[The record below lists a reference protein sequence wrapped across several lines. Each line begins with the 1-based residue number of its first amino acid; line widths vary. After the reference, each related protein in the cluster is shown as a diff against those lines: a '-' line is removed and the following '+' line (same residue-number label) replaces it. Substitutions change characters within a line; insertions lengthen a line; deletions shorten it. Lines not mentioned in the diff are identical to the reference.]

1 MTRRVFAASG
11 IAIAV
16 IVAGCGSSSSG
27 SGSAATGDGGTDN
40 SKTLSVGIPS
50 DPTSLDFQAVSDAST
65 ETVTWSI
72 NEGLFDF
79 DAQGNLVPL
88 LATSVP
94 TYDSKNPDKW
104 TIKLRSGVS
113 FTDGETFNAQ
123 AVKANVE
130 RVLSTKLA
138 SPLKSAMGY
147 LSGAKVLDADTVEL
161 DTSQPDP
168 ILPYRLATLRLVA
181 PNAAAK
187 AGYAQQPVGTGPY
200 EFVSWKHSNAVTLKA
215 NPNYWG
221 QKPSIG
227 NLVFKIIPDDSSR
240 LVALKTG
247 EIQMDMNITPDQAS
261 QAPRVLTSTAPAST
275 DIGRITLYH
284 APYNNVKFRQALN
297 YAIDQNEIANGLYA
311 GGKYAVPSKCTIVP
325 PDEVG
330 YTGNLSP
337 YPYDPEKAKLLLSQV
352 SLPKGFAIN
361 FDGSTGIWP
370 GSSQENQLWAQA
382 WRAIGLKVNLKIN
395 QPATQLA
402 LLNKGGQ
409 GSSGGVSGA
418 PDLAYTNS
426 ASSTM
431 HASRQIDLYL
441 NRDGFAATIGKAY
454 PQLDSMIKQAYT
466 SPSPTARQAGYDS
479 IAKFAC
485 DNALFVFGLAQYDLW
500 GAANNISY
508 APVAGPLRR
517 VDFNKVSF
525 K

>member
-1 MTRRVFAASG
+1 MNRRTLAAST
-11 IAIAV
+11 IAV
-16 IVAGCGSSSSG
+16 ALVAAGCGSSSSG
-27 SGSAATGDGGTDN
+27 DSSNPSGGSSN
-40 SKTLSVGIPS
+40 ESSKTLSVGIPS

-65 ETVTWSI
+65 ETVDWSI

-79 DAQGNLVPL
+79 DTQGKLVPL

-94 TYDSKNPDKW
+94 TYDPKSPDKW
-104 TIKLRSGVS
+104 IINLRSGVT
-113 FTDGETFNAQ
+113 FTDGEVFDAQ
-123 AVKANVE
+123 AVKANVD

-147 LSGAKVLDADTVEL
+147 LVGAKVLGTDQVEL

-181 PNAAAK
+181 PKAAAK
-187 AGYAQQPVGTGPY
+187 AGYSQHPVGTGPY
-200 EFVSWKHSNAVTLKA
+200 EFVSWKHSDAVTLKA
-215 NPNYWG
+215 NPSYWG
-221 QKPSIG
+221 QKAAIG
-227 NLVFKIIPDDSSR
+227 NLVFRIIPDDSSR
-240 LVALKTG
+240 LIALKTN

-261 QAPRVLTSTAPAST
+261 QVPQVLTSTAPASA

-297 YAIDQNEIANGLYA
+297 YAIDQGAIAKALYDN
-311 GGKYAVPSKCTIVP
+311 GKYAVPSACTIVP
-325 PDEVG
+325 PDEVA
-330 YTGNLSP
+330 YTNSLSA
-337 YPYDPEKAKLLLSQV
+337 YPYDPQKAKALLAQV
-352 SLPKGFAIN
+352 TFPKNFAIN

-370 GSSQENQLWAQA
+370 GSSQENQLWAQY

-395 QPATQLA
+395 QPSTQLA

-409 GSSGGVSGA
+409 GSTGGVSGA

-441 NRDGFAATIGKAY
+441 NRDGFAATIGRAY
-454 PQLDSMIKQAYT
+454 PQLDPMIKQAYT
-466 SPSPTARQAGYDS
+466 SPSATTRQAGYDS

-500 GAANNISY
+500 GASSSVSY
-508 APVAGPLRR
+508 TPTAGPLRR
-517 VDFNKVSF
+517 VDYNKVTF

>member
-1 MTRRVFAASG
+1 MNRRVVV
-11 IAIAV
+11 AIAAAV
-16 IVAGCGSSSSG
+16 AVTLAGCGSSSSG
-27 SGSAATGDGGTDN
+27 SGSSSGTGGDAGSD
-40 SKTLSVGIPS
+40 KTLSVGIPA
-50 DPTSLDFQAVSDAST
+50 DPTSLDYQAVSDAST

-79 DAQGNLVPL
+79 DAQGKLVPL
-88 LATSVP
+88 LATAVP
-94 TYDSKNPDKW
+94 TFDASNPDKW
-104 TIKLRSGVS
+104 TIHLRSGVT
-113 FTDGETFNAQ
+113 FTDGEPFDAK
-123 AVKANVE
+123 AVQANVD

-138 SPLKSAMGY
+138 SPLKTAMGY
-147 LSGAKVLDADTVEL
+147 LSGAKVINNNTVEL

-187 AGYAQQPVGTGPY
+187 PGYAQHPVGTGPY
-200 EFVSWKHSNAVTLKA
+200 EFVSWKHSNAITLKA

-221 QKPSIG
+221 EKASIG

-247 EIQMDMNITPDQAS
+247 EIQMDMNITPDEAS
-261 QAPRVLTSTAPAST
+261 QVPQVLTSTAPAST

-284 APYNNVKFRQALN
+284 PPYNNVKFRQALN
-297 YAIDQNEIANGLYA
+297 YAIDQDAIAKALYDN
-311 GGKYAVPSKCTIVP
+311 GKYAVPSKCTIVP
-325 PDEVG
+325 PDESA
-330 YTGNLSP
+330 YTGSLSP
-337 YPYDPEKAKLLLSQV
+337 YPYDPTKAKQLLAQV
-352 SLPKGFAIN
+352 HLPSGFAIH

-370 GSSQENQLWAQA
+370 GSSQENQLWAQY
-382 WRAIGLKVNLKIN
+382 WRAIGLKVDLKIN
-395 QPATQLA
+395 QPSTQLA

-409 GSSGGVSGA
+409 GSTGGVSGA

-441 NRDGFAATIGKAY
+441 NRDGFAATIGKDY
-454 PQLDSMIKQAYT
+454 PQLDQMIKQAYT
-466 SPSPTARQAGYDS
+466 SSSESTRQAGYDD

-500 GAANNISY
+500 GATSDVSY
-508 APVAGPLRR
+508 SPVAGPLRR
-517 VDFNKVSF
+517 VDFNRVTF